1 MAHKFDP
8 KKMFKLDNP
17 QRRLELPPL
26 ETLEL
31 LGLTKGNTVAD
42 VGCGSG
48 YFSIPAASIAG
59 DAAIV
64 YALDV
69 SQEMIDEV
77 EKKSVELGLTNIRII
92 KTDEYELTLE
102 DFSVDFVIICNVLHE
117 VDDKPRMIDE
127 ITRILKTGGTFS
139 MIEWEKIQGVS
150 GPPLEERI
158 SFEEIEIILFEKGYC
173 DINKQSISENF
184 YGVTARKPSI

>member
-26 ETLEL
+26 ETLKL

-42 VGCGSG
+42 VGCGIG

-59 DAAIV
+59 DEAIV
-64 YALDV
+64 YALDL

-77 EKKSVELGLTNIRII
+77 EKKSVDSGMAII
-92 KTDEYELTLE
+92 KTIKTEEYELKL
-102 DFSVDFVIICNVLHE
+102 DDASVDFILMSLVLHE
-117 VDDKPRMIDE
+117 VEDKARMIDE
-127 ITRILKTGGTFS
+127 ITRILKPGGTFS
-139 MIEWEKIQGVS
+139 LIEWEKIEGAS
-150 GPPLEERI
+150 GPPMEERI
-158 SFEEIEIILFEKGYC
+158 SFEEIDDILSEIGYQ
-173 DINKQSISENF
+173 DIRKHIISENF
-184 YGVTARKPSI
+184 YGISARKM